1 MPTARH
7 PDRVAT
13 PARSGWIAIV
23 LAFFLVMAQAL
34 ALVHQ
39 FDHPATGA
47 DSECPL
53 CIGGHGLDQ
62 LAVPQATEP
71 APGAVKNSLSDPGA
85 LPERATTVCFARARD
100 PPALPPA

>member
-1 MPTARH
+1 M
-7 PDRVAT
+7 
-13 PARSGWIAIV
+13 
-23 LAFFLVMAQAL
+23 LALFLVMAQAL

-71 APGAVKNSLSDPGA
+71 APGVVTNSPSDPGA

-100 PPALPPA
+100 PPTVPPA

>member
-1 MPTARH
+1 MPTACH
-7 PDRVAT
+7 PDRIAT
-13 PARSGWIAIV
+13 PARSGWVAIV

-71 APGAVKNSLSDPGA
+71 APGAVKNSLSDPGT